1 MQVSAYQK
9 LIRVTP
15 RKLRLIA
22 DSVRS
27 LTPQK
32 ALTNL
37 KFTHKGAAGI
47 LYKVMKQAIA
57 NANDQKLEDK
67 SLKTKHIMIEEGPRY
82 KRFRAGARGR
92 ARMIQKRTSHIKIV
106 LEGEQKKN

>member
-22 DSVRS
+22 DTVRDVE
-27 LTPQK
+27 PKK
-32 ALTNL
+32 ALTML

-47 LYKVMKQAIA
+47 LYKVIKQAIA
-57 NANDQKLEDK
+57 NANDQKLNDM
-67 SLKTKHIMIEEGPRY
+67 SLVTKHIMIEEGPRY

-92 ARMIQKRTSHIKIV
+92 ARMIQKRTSHIKVV
-106 LEGEQKKN
+106 LEGEEKKN